1 MRDRAIDAEPRPG
14 RRRDGEQV
22 DAEILGDRRVF
33 LVAPG
38 EIGIEQ
44 QLGMFDSGLS

>member
-22 DAEILGDRRVF
+22 DAESSV
-33 LVAPG
+33 
-38 EIGIEQ
+38 IGA
-44 QLGMFDSGLS
+44 SSLSHQAR